1 MKRDIKN
8 ILLLGTFILSGG
20 LAQAQMVINIVNTND
35 VVKADSIDNTLFTVQ
50 YETKFMPDTLKPDNM
65 IEETM
70 MLKVGKQTSVYY
82 SYAKFLTDSIIEVD
96 KATGASMDVI
106 REHLKKYSA
115 KVNYTVYKNYPT
127 GKMTFLDQLAINR
140 FRCEEYNETPDWT
153 IHPEPQT
160 ILSYPCQRATCH
172 FRGRDY
178 EAWFTMDI
186 PRSDGPWKLHGL
198 PGLILKAQD
207 TKGHY
212 IFECSGITQSHGNNP
227 IMFSA
232 NNYEPISRKN
242 LNKMYERFAADPVGY
257 STSSAPNV
265 KIVIRDESGQAT
277 KAPKNLPFNPIE
289 LK

>member
-1 MKRDIKN
+1 MKREFKTQI
-8 ILLLGTFILSGG
+8 ILAAFMLSAGF
-20 LAQAQMVINIVNTND
+20 AQAQMVINIVNTND

-70 MLKVGKQTSVYY
+70 MLKVGKHISVYY
-82 SYAKFLTDSIIEVD
+82 SYAKFLTDSIIEID

-106 REHLKKYSA
+106 REHLRKYSA
-115 KVNYTVYKNYPT
+115 KVNYTVFKNYPT
-127 GKMTFLDQLAINR
+127 GKLTFLDQLAMNR
-140 FRCEEYNETPDWT
+140 FRCEEDNETPKWT
-153 IHPEPQT
+153 IHPETLT
-160 ILSYPCQRATCH
+160 ILSYPCQRATCN

-198 PGLILKAQD
+198 PGLILRARD
-207 TKGHY
+207 IRGHY
-212 IFECSGITQSHGNNP
+212 IFESTGIIQSHGNNP

-265 KIVIRDESGQAT
+265 KIVIRDENGQET

-289 LK
+289 LE